1 MDRFQQE
8 MINVDDKVGNRKDL
22 NTYALKNLHHI
33 VHTLSNELLE
43 LSILLSLEYINF
55 YILCFT
61 GHWLMEE
68 QI

>member
-22 NTYALKNLHHI
+22 NTYALKTLHHI
-33 VHTLSNELLE
+33 VRTLSNKLLE
-43 LSILLSLEYINF
+43 LYILLSLEYINF
-55 YILCFT
+55 DNLCFT